1 MARGRTN
8 GHNHGNI
15 ARRGVRRQA
24 NIDMKNARDQTPR
37 VVGVPAGIR
46 AEIYSKRFRQPVSP
60 MFSML
65 GDIERQLAK
74 CAIRASVPI
83 ENTGSRCPQGKNR
96 RLAAGTP
103 CSIALTILCGR
114 EGPYSSRR
122 DLYHPLKISAATVYE
137 TWNLRDCMAH
147 RPLHDGHFH
156 PLLWR
161 SAAPPFLFP

>member
-1 MARGRTN
+1 
-8 GHNHGNI
+8 
-15 ARRGVRRQA
+15 
-24 NIDMKNARDQTPR
+24 MKNARDQTPR
-37 VVGVPAGIR
+37 VVG
-46 AEIYSKRFRQPVSP
+46 YRQASVRKFTLRGQLVSP

-83 ENTGSRCPQGKNR
+83 ENTGSRCPQGENR

-122 DLYHPLKISAATVYE
+122 DPYHPLKISAATVYE